1 MGAVMLVLK
10 TIVLDIVYSALKING
25 NSGCS
30 IQMGLHLARN
40 DQKVNKQVNSD
51 DTGGKEERDCAQ
63 GVCKRQI

>member
-51 DTGGKEERDCAQ
+51 DTGGKE
-63 GVCKRQI
+63 